1 MTKIDQNELN
11 SMYGHVACPKRNG
24 YLIMVAAIHIALW
37 FPYFIISPNIMT
49 EQKGKV
55 YQGIRANEAFE
66 YENTRSDFN
75 YCYHWEKLKTMTD

>member
-1 MTKIDQNELN
+1 
-11 SMYGHVACPKRNG
+11 
-24 YLIMVAAIHIALW
+24 
-37 FPYFIISPNIMT
+37 MT

-75 YCYHWEKLKTMTD
+75 YCYH